1 MASASVK
8 FLYQPGIDQDIS
20 PKAKDKWMHLSC
32 PYYIFTIIYPMSL
45 LDIESITTAVS
56 ALLGLTVAQ
65 GNRSSVA
72 VPSCHSD
79 CLTATALLLSKSH
92 VSLKVCSRAW
102 AFPMEELEKGLKELR
117 GFAAPWGEQVST
129 GQTPQ
134 ELLGT
139 GPPTKG
145 YTWRDP

>member
-1 MASASVK
+1 MQPTIALSA
-8 FLYQPGIDQDIS
+8 
-20 PKAKDKWMHLSC
+20 
-32 PYYIFTIIYPMSL
+32 
-45 LDIESITTAVS
+45 
-56 ALLGLTVAQ
+56 
-65 GNRSSVA
+65 
-72 VPSCHSD
+72 
-79 CLTATALLLSKSH
+79 
-92 VSLKVCSRAW
+92 